1 MADLG
6 DITGLLK
13 EAALNDLSWLDVDDK
28 SYREL
33 DTLPK
38 QNLDSAPDLEA
49 LWAHED
55 QPATAYFDKER
66 PHTMGDLSQSHGYL
80 RAKPEDVLRVA
91 RVTVMQS
98 QDPNWIKSALVARFD
113 TESLRGARTAL
124 ASVLAER
131 GLLGRFYIEAADFPG
146 CHNSPKPATD
156 FVRKHAGDAR
166 FVKAKSDCHNCIHAS
181 HQTLGG
187 TTCAV
192 FHKEL
197 VVEVPYSDA
206 LAEQVERL
214 QASKGKAVQASVAE
228 PKERIRRALLAMD
241 AGYGVGLDSKP
252 IVDPTQFMKPTVAPE
267 PVIARVD
274 LSKLKE
280 AAREAIGFA
289 LREARVTV
297 SEAQSGYRLIAA
309 AQSADDLR
317 SITTVASTID
327 ALERSTYVG
336 AGQRAMAVA
345 GPTASAEMVE
355 ERLVAAST
363 LTRKRDEAA
372 QRTILARKAEPV
384 LTLLRREMLK
394 GRSASELVH
403 ALKLAFQ
410 STDLQETRTIWEPLF
425 REAGLF
431 GAVYSTQDA
440 FDDCHEGADFLAKH
454 SSGVRAVVAG
464 TKCSGCIYNKM
475 SRCMMYGRALVKDAS
490 EVVTWDVA
498 EAVLQEYVTAG
509 RIPPAQVRT
518 ASQMGTEPRLA
529 LKALHTAAAI
539 KPGSTVSSAFR
550 NDVFTAFNGTGPVQ
564 TTSGMTRRDIVKTA
578 SRYLNEGLYGEDLLQ
593 ALKASYDVRDITA
606 ARDELRGIIAEQGLQ
621 GIYYVDASVYD
632 DYGKGCNEPARLF
645 RAKGVPYVKV
655 GAKCTSCVHQTRVGF
670 CSVIN
675 KPLVV
680 EPPYHDKAA
689 QQRAVLASGNSTEIS
704 YENLQNNGLTMMAE
718 YQMQNGAM
726 DFELAPEPT
735 RVAAEVHF
743 HGGRKIKL

>member
-13 EAALNDLSWLDVDDK
+13 DASLNDLSWLDVDEK

-33 DTLPK
+33 DRLPK
-38 QNLDSAPDLEA
+38 QNLDCVPDLEA
-49 LWAHED
+49 IWSHDD
-55 QPATAYFDKER
+55 QPATTFFDKER
-66 PHTMGDLSQSHGYL
+66 PHTMGDMSQSHGYL
-80 RAKPEDVLRVA
+80 RAQPEDIVRVA
-91 RVTVMQS
+91 RLAVMAS
-98 QDPNWIKSALVARFD
+98 QDPNRIKNTLVTRFD

-124 ASVLAER
+124 AGVLAER
-131 GLLGRFYIEAADFPG
+131 GLLGKFYIEAADFPG
-146 CHNSPKPATD
+146 CHNSPKQMTD
-156 FVRKHAGDAR
+156 FVRKHAGEAR
-166 FVKAKSDCHNCIHAS
+166 YVKAKSDCHNCIHAN
-181 HQTLGG
+181 HQTVGG

-197 VVEVPYSDA
+197 VIDVPYSDA
-206 LAEQVERL
+206 LADQVERL
-214 QASKGKAVQASVAE
+214 QQSKGKAVQASSAD
-228 PKERIRRALLAMD
+228 PKERVRLAMLASD
-241 AGYGVGLDSKP
+241 AVYGDTLDSKP
-252 IVDPTQFMKPTVAPE
+252 IVDPAQFMKPTVAPE
-267 PVIARVD
+267 PVLARVD

-280 AAREAIGFA
+280 AAREAIGGA

-297 SEAQSGYRLIAA
+297 AEAQDGYRRIAS

-317 SITTVASTID
+317 KIATVATTID
-327 ALERSTYVG
+327 ALDRPTYAG
-336 AGQRAMAVA
+336 AGQRAVPAPVA
-345 GPTASAEMVE
+345 ATPAMVE

-372 QRTILARKAEPV
+372 QKVILARKAEPV
-384 LTLLRREMLK
+384 VAMLRREMLK
-394 GRSASELVH
+394 GRTASELVH

-410 STDLQETRTIWEPLF
+410 TTDLQETRSVWEPLF

-454 SSGVRAVVAG
+454 SSAVRGIVAG
-464 TKCSGCIYNKM
+464 TKCGGCIYNKM

-490 EVVTWDVA
+490 ELVTWDVA

-509 RIPPAQVRT
+509 RIPPTQVRT
-518 ASQMGTEPRLA
+518 ASQMGPDPRTA
-529 LKALHTAAAI
+529 LKTLHTAASI

-550 NDVFTAFNGTGPVQ
+550 NDVFTAFNGAGPTQ

-593 ALKASYDVRDITA
+593 ALKASFDVRDIA
-606 ARDELRGIIAEQGLQ
+606 AAKDELREVIAEQGLQ
-621 GIYYVDASVYD
+621 GIYYVDASIYD
-632 DYGKGCNEPARLF
+632 DYGKGCEEPARLF

-675 KPLVV
+675 KPLVI

-689 QQRAVLASGNSTEIS
+689 QQRAMLASGNSTEVS

-718 YQMQNGAM
+718 YQMQHGSM
-726 DFELAPEPT
+726 DIELSPEPQKIA
-735 RVAAEVHF
+735 VEVQF
-743 HGGRKIKL
+743 DARRKVKL